1 VQDLEVFKGYVPSS
15 KASHQVK
22 GSLRPIA
29 RIAADVFVFNTDKIR
44 NPQIFDDFA
53 KILTSTLFRTEYR
66 LKEKYASAF
75 DEPKKGLTTMQLTKG
90 IKEELGLPNGE
101 IQEIVQLIGLKENSQ
116 EVHLEKVVSN
126 PFLPE
131 ISIPANSCSLTL
143 VEIIR
148 VLKDF
153 IQEFVYMDIEGQ
165 GYLSHLEASKIFNNP
180 LSGISVK
187 VHPKLRRYAKRHST
201 GSSEVTWSTQ
211 RRMLGSHSKHE
222 TAFDYVMF
230 ISQMFQGLVEFS
242 INDMLFDSGFKK
254 IARDMAQVSHIKEKI
269 EARESNLDLRFPSLK
284 TSNERLGSDVAPP
297 PFRGRVSELRNSSVV
312 RVAENA
318 AITVQ
323 DESRPGTGEEWRN
336 REQSSLLQRSAEKS
350 VPILDNSY
358 YSLMITIVGAEGLIH
373 SSPVGLPNSFC
384 RVSFNLYSPEKQK
397 QVAKWGESEV
407 EPRNSNPQWQIEMGF
422 KFSNL
427 AEFYR
432 RNIDQ
437 DMCIE
442 VLHREGA
449 EIDTSL
455 IIPIMNVNCPI
466 FAEIS
471 EKEIEEVLLKRKLEI
486 RKSMV
491 TAGNKDRR
499 TTVRWDIELF
509 RFLDSENPFKDNLY
523 ENLSS
528 ESDAGKR
535 ALIADALMK
544 TKKTIEDLRTSNA
557 ELDDYELLAD
567 QNMIQMLK
575 DTLKE
580 SAQYQR
586 GKKSGSNSEAQ
597 ADEGVAES
605 DAGAE
610 EGRYPDEEDGEGE
623 YGVPDYE
630 RDDLVAPRDRQKDLQ
645 FKTFQN
651 DSLADRQP
659 ARESDSD
666 EDSNRRINGRVDHQP
681 VKPIDAADS
690 SRAEKGRTGA
700 NRK

>member
-1 VQDLEVFKGYVPSS
+1 LVNS
-15 KASHQVK
+15 KA
-22 GSLRPIA
+22 
-29 RIAADVFVFNTDKIR
+29 
-44 NPQIFDDFA
+44 
-53 KILTSTLFRTEYR
+53 
-66 LKEKYASAF
+66 
-75 DEPKKGLTTMQLTKG
+75 
-90 IKEELGLPNGE
+90 
-101 IQEIVQLIGLKENSQ
+101 
-116 EVHLEKVVSN
+116 
-126 PFLPE
+126 
-131 ISIPANSCSLTL
+131 
-143 VEIIR
+143 
-148 VLKDF
+148 
-153 IQEFVYMDIEGQ
+153 
-165 GYLSHLEASKIFNNP
+165 
-180 LSGISVK
+180 
-187 VHPKLRRYAKRHST
+187 
-201 GSSEVTWSTQ
+201 
-211 RRMLGSHSKHE
+211 MLGSHSKHE

-284 TSNERLGSDVAPP
+284 TSNERLGSDVMPP

-323 DESRPGTGEEWRN
+323 DESRPGKGEEWRN

-681 VKPIDAADS
+681 VKPIDAGTAVEQRRVEPEQTGSDQNRLGLSEGEREQVRDTADFKAPS
-690 SRAEKGRTGA
+690 DLRADDTNPFKDNLLKREALEGPPNASEKQGPAKQTSIA
-700 NRK
+700 KARKPGNGLEGGLEKQDLERIERIFKNYKFDDKILDLEDSDIEYF